1 MEIKDGKIIVPN
13 DKLYSAKQTNSD
25 IRDSLQTQLD
35 QLVADGKGETA
46 DAVALQKRIDQLDES
61 ISKIDVQI
69 LERESKAPAS
79 QQSGSSY
86 HSDMSPEKYD
96 KFGHQGKYSVKQFS
110 YPADLLD
117 DSYGGN
123 YVVFYINVSNDS
135 RLNVKENTVEL
146 DPGVEKR
153 LRGDLVAKGM
163 DIKTLAGANAGTQV
177 LAGIGGGIAKVAKE
191 GFSKNSE
198 GNKPGFFGKAGQLA
212 GGKETA
218 INSGAAALGV
228 AVAGTQAP
236 DASRSQRRLKT
247 AIALHIPHQ
256 LSIRYGMQWSEEDT
270 ALLQGAADAIQ
281 MAAGTAKGNRQSIG
295 MESFMKEAGAAIALN
310 KVQNPGAV
318 SAALGIAAN
327 PKKEQ
332 TFKGVDFRKFTF
344 DYQFFPRNKTEAE
357 NVLRIVNEFKLHMHP
372 EFKSALNYIWIYPSE
387 FDIIYYHK
395 NEENRNIHRHTS
407 CVLEEMNVNY
417 TPNGAYQVFD
427 NGMPTQINVSLGFKE
442 LQILS
447 KETIKEGL

>member
-1 MEIKDGKIIVPN
+1 MEIKNGQIVIPN
-13 DKLYSAKQTNSD
+13 DKLEQARQNNSSMID
-25 IRDSLQTQLD
+25 GLQTQLD
-35 QLVADGKGETA
+35 ELVAQGKGETA
-46 DAVALQKRIDQLDES
+46 DAMSLQKSIDAIEAQN
-61 ISKIDVQI
+61 SKIDVAI
-69 LERESKAPAS
+69 LEREAS
-79 QQSGSSY
+79 TPPYMNSGVDATPPQTY
-86 HSDMSPEKYD
+86 E
-96 KFGHQGKYSVKQFS
+96 KFGVGQKYSIKQLS

-117 DSYGGN
+117 DTYGGN
-123 YVVFYINVSNDS
+123 YVVFYINVANDS

-146 DPGVEKR
+146 DPSVESR
-153 LRGDLVAKGM
+153 MRGSLVAKGM
-163 DIKTLAGANAGTQV
+163 DVATLAGANAGTQV
-177 LAGIGGGIAKVAKE
+177 LAGVGGGIAKVAKE
-191 GFSKNSE
+191 GFSKSGE
-198 GNKPGFFGKAGQLA
+198 KTKFSQLT
-212 GGKETA
+212 GGRETA
-218 INSGAAALGV
+218 INSGGAALGV

-270 ALLQGAADAIQ
+270 ALVQGAADAIQ
-281 MAAGTAKGNRQSIG
+281 GALNSKGSVARQAGAKQFAG
-295 MESFMKEAGAAIALN
+295 EAGAAIALN

-357 NVLRIVNEFKLHMHP
+357 NVLRIIEQFKLHMHP
-372 EFKSALNYIWIYPSE
+372 EFKSQLNYIWIYPSE
-387 FDIIYYHK
+387 FDIIYYNKHV
-395 NEENRNIHRHTS
+395 ENRNIHKHTS

-447 KETIKEGL
+447 KETIQEGL

>member
-1 MEIKDGKIIVPN
+1 MEIKDGKLIIPN
-13 DKLYSAKQTNSD
+13 AKLESSKQTMLSVKDDLTTELNGLVSNGNGD
-25 IRDSLQTQLD
+25 GERANQLR
-35 QLVADGKGETA
+35 
-46 DAVALQKRIDQLDES
+46 ALIDEVDTK
-61 ISKIDVQI
+61 ISEIDVKI
-69 LERESKAPAS
+69 LERESAPPIK
-79 QQSGSSY
+79 QQTGDSV
-86 HSDMSPEKYD
+86 HTDMNAEKYD
-96 KFGHQGKYSVKQFS
+96 KFGVGGKYSVKQYS

-146 DPGVEKR
+146 DPNVEKR
-153 LRGDLVAKGM
+153 LRGSLVAKGM
-163 DIKTLAGANAGTQV
+163 DITTLAGANAGTQV
-177 LAGIGGGIAKVAKE
+177 LAGVGGGIAKIAKE
-191 GFSKNSE
+191 GFSKGADAKS
-198 GNKPGFFGKAGQLA
+198 KKSQL
-212 GGKETA
+212 GLNRETA
-218 INSGAAALGV
+218 VNSGGAALGV

-236 DASRSQRRLKT
+236 DASRSQRRLKS

-281 MAAGTAKGNRQSIG
+281 GAANTKGSVARQAGAKQFAS
-295 MESFMKEAGAAIALN
+295 EAGAAIALN

-357 NVLRIVNEFKLHMHP
+357 NVLRIIEQFKLHMHP

-387 FDIIYYHK
+387 FDIIYYNKH
-395 NEENRNIHRHTS
+395 EENRNIHRHTS

-447 KETIKEGL
+447 KETISEGL

>member
-1 MEIKDGKIIVPN
+1 MELKDGKLVIPN
-13 DKLYSAKQTNSD
+13 EKLESSKSVMVAAKATKTAELNQLIASGQG
-25 IRDSLQTQLD
+25 DSEQANVLRT
-35 QLVADGKGETA
+35 
-46 DAVALQKRIDQLDES
+46 S
-61 ISKIDVQI
+61 ISDVNSKIANIDSKLTQ
-69 LERESKAPAS
+69 RENAPPKT
-79 QQSGSSY
+79 QQTGAAN
-86 HSDMSPEKYD
+86 HTDMNPEKYD
-96 KFGHQGKYSVKQFS
+96 KFGVGSKYSIRQFS

-117 DSYGGN
+117 DTYGGN

-146 DPGVEKR
+146 DPNVEKR
-153 LRGDLVAKGM
+153 LRGSLVAKGM
-163 DIKTLAGANAGTQV
+163 DVATLAGANAGTQV
-177 LAGIGGGIAKVAKE
+177 LAGVGGGIAKVAKE
-191 GFSKNSE
+191 GFSKGGEAKS
-198 GNKPGFFGKAGQLA
+198 KKSQL
-212 GGKETA
+212 GLNRETA
-218 INSGAAALGV
+218 VNSGGAALGV

-281 MAAGTAKGNRQSIG
+281 GAANSKGSVARQAGAKQYAS
-295 MESFMKEAGAAIALN
+295 EAGAAIALN

-357 NVLRIVNEFKLHMHP
+357 NVLRIIEQFKLHMHP

-387 FDIIYYHK
+387 FDIIYYNKH
-395 NEENRNIHRHTS
+395 EENRNIHRHTS